1 MLPSLAEKKAR
12 EKRKGLRP
20 MMTKSTEML
29 TRAEALAARR
39 WFLVDAH
46 EQVLGRVAS
55 TAANLLRGKGK
66 PGFTPHVDCGDFVI
80 VINAAGVRL
89 TGKKREQKTYYRHS
103 GYPGGV
109 RMQSAEARLERHP
122 DQVVRAAVVGMLPKN
137 RLGRRL
143 ATKLKVYARGD
154 HPHAAQ
160 QPVAVKLT
168 GAKDG

>member
-1 MLPSLAEKKAR
+1 
-12 EKRKGLRP
+12 
-20 MMTKSTEML
+20 MMTRSTQML

-39 WFLVDAH
+39 WFLIDAQ

-55 TAANLLRGKGK
+55 VAANLLRGKGR

-80 VINAAGVRL
+80 IINAAGVRL
-89 TGKKREQKTYYRHS
+89 TGKKREQKIYYRHS

-109 RMQSAEARLERHP
+109 RMRSAEARLKRHP
-122 DQVVRAAVVGMLPKN
+122 DQLVREAVLGMLPKN

-143 ATKLKVYARGD
+143 AAKLKVYACGD

-160 QPVAVKLT
+160 QPVTIHLT
-168 GAKDG
+168 GVRNG